1 MRRRRLH
8 ELLDWLGVVFIVL
21 FIAAVLLGIAL
32 MLGWDPSIGDNQ
44 AIAPRLLN

>member
-21 FIAAVLLGIAL
+21 FIIAALLTLAL

-44 AIAPRLLN
+44 LIHPRLLN

>member
-21 FIAAVLLGIAL
+21 FIVAVLLGIAIA
-32 MLGWDPSIGDNQ
+32 LGWDPTVGNND
-44 AIAPRLLN
+44 AIIPRLLN